1 MCRPGTAERRAAN
14 ASAGLEQ
21 VTVGIAALTCD
32 GADTGGA
39 CAAAAGTGAALRAA
53 AGILRSVLA
62 AVSCVLLAA
71 WAGAGLAAGTAAFL
85 PGTLTEVVAAGLKL
99 ISLQR
104 EQGRSGDLQMHAR
117 RQDEIGSQREGNRIR
132 AALTARFCDGQC
144 WIHQDTTGIEVK
156 EQRRRNTVGLAW
168 DLDTVHG
175 EIAAAIDDEREEPGT
190 VVSGLE
196 CELEITGLLT
206 VRDGA
211 L

>member
-1 MCRPGTAERRAAN
+1 M
-14 ASAGLEQ
+14 SAGLEQ
-21 VTVGIAALTCD
+21 VTVGITALTCD

-39 CAAAAGTGAALRAA
+39 CAAAAGTGAA

-62 AVSCVLLAA
+62 AVACVLLAA
-71 WAGAGLAAGTAAFL
+71 WAGAGLAAGAAVFL
-85 PGTLTEVVAAGLKL
+85 PGTLTEVVAAGLEL

-132 AALTARFCDGQC
+132 AALIARFCDGQC
-144 WIHQDTTGIEVK
+144 RIHQDTTGIEVK
-156 EQRRRNTVGLAW
+156 EQRRCNTVGLAW

-175 EIAAAIDDEREEPGT
+175 EIAAAVDDEREEPGA
-190 VVSGLE
+190 VISGLE
-196 CELEITGLLT
+196 RELEIAGLLT
-206 VRDGA
+206 VRDGT

>member
-175 EIAAAIDDEREEPGT
+175 EIAAAIDDEREEPGA
-190 VVSGLE
+190 VISGLE
-196 CELEITGLLT
+196 RELEITGLLT

>member
-1 MCRPGTAERRAAN
+1 M
-14 ASAGLEQ
+14 
-21 VTVGIAALTCD
+21 
-32 GADTGGA
+32 
-39 CAAAAGTGAALRAA
+39 
-53 AGILRSVLA
+53 
-62 AVSCVLLAA
+62 LLAA
-71 WAGAGLAAGTAAFL
+71 WAGAGLAAGAAVFL
-85 PGTLTEVVAAGLKL
+85 SGTLTEVVAAGLEL

-144 WIHQDTTGIEVK
+144 RIHQDTAGIEVK
-156 EQRRRNTVGLAW
+156 EQRRCNTVGLAW

-175 EIAAAIDDEREEPGT
+175 EIAAAVDDEREEPGA

-196 CELEITGLLT
+196 RELEITGLFT
-206 VRDGA
+206 VGDGT

>member
-1 MCRPGTAERRAAN
+1 MCRSGAAERRAASV
-14 ASAGLEQ
+14 SAGLEQ
-21 VTVGIAALTCD
+21 VTVGITALTCD

-39 CAAAAGTGAALRAA
+39 CAAAAGTGAA

-62 AVSCVLLAA
+62 AVACVLLAA
-71 WAGAGLAAGTAAFL
+71 WAGAGLAAGAAVFL
-85 PGTLTEVVAAGLKL
+85 PGTLTEVVAAGLEL

-132 AALTARFCDGQC
+132 AALIARFCDGQC
-144 WIHQDTTGIEVK
+144 RIHQDTTGIEVK
-156 EQRRRNTVGLAW
+156 EQRRCNTVGLAW

-175 EIAAAIDDEREEPGT
+175 EIAAAVDDEREEPGA
-190 VVSGLE
+190 VISGLE
-196 CELEITGLLT
+196 RELEIAGLLT
-206 VRDGA
+206 VRDGT

>member
-1 MCRPGTAERRAAN
+1 MQVSAAERRAAN

-39 CAAAAGTGAALRAA
+39 CAAAAGTGAA

-62 AVSCVLLAA
+62 AVACVLLAA
-71 WAGAGLAAGTAAFL
+71 WAGAGLAAGAAVFL
-85 PGTLTEVVAAGLKL
+85 PGTLTEVVAAGLEL

-144 WIHQDTTGIEVK
+144 RIHQDTTGIEVK
-156 EQRRRNTVGLAW
+156 EQRRCNTVGLAW

-175 EIAAAIDDEREEPGT
+175 EIAAAVDDEREEPGA
-190 VVSGLE
+190 VISGLE
-196 CELEITGLLT
+196 RELEIAGLLT
-206 VRDGA
+206 VRDGT

>member
-196 CELEITGLLT
+196 RELEITGLLT

>member
-1 MCRPGTAERRAAN
+1 MQVSAAERRAAN

-39 CAAAAGTGAALRAA
+39 CAAAAGTGAA

-62 AVSCVLLAA
+62 AVACVLLAA
-71 WAGAGLAAGTAAFL
+71 WAGAGLAADAAVFL
-85 PGTLTEVVAAGLKL
+85 PGTLTEVVAAGLEL

-144 WIHQDTTGIEVK
+144 RIHQDTTGIEVK
-156 EQRRRNTVGLAW
+156 EQRRCNTVGLAW

-175 EIAAAIDDEREEPGT
+175 EIAAAVDDEREEPGA
-190 VVSGLE
+190 VISGLE
-196 CELEITGLLT
+196 RELEIAGLLT
-206 VRDGA
+206 VRDGT

>member
-1 MCRPGTAERRAAN
+1 MQVSAAERRAAN

-39 CAAAAGTGAALRAA
+39 CAAAAGTGAA

-62 AVSCVLLAA
+62 AVACVLLAA
-71 WAGAGLAAGTAAFL
+71 WAGAGLAAGAAVFL
-85 PGTLTEVVAAGLKL
+85 PGTLTEVVAAGLEL

-132 AALTARFCDGQC
+132 AALIARFCDGQC
-144 WIHQDTTGIEVK
+144 RIHQDTTGIEVK
-156 EQRRRNTVGLAW
+156 EQRWCNTVGLAW

-175 EIAAAIDDEREEPGT
+175 EIAAAVDDEREEPGT

-196 CELEITGLLT
+196 REFEITGLST